1 MKKELIIKYI
11 NSLSKEEIY
20 EYLNKYNIKLNDEEY
35 EFLINIINE
44 KYNDLLDE
52 NIYLFKLI
60 RDTINEDAYNKLIDL
75 FNKYKGLIK
84 N

>member
-1 MKKELIIKYI
+1 MKKELIIKYF
-11 NSLSKEEIY
+11 NNLSKEEIY
-20 EYLNKYNIKLNDEEY
+20 EYLDKYNIKLNDEEY
-35 EFLINIINE
+35 EFLINVVKE

>member
-1 MKKELIIKYI
+1 MKKELIIKYF
-11 NSLSKEEIY
+11 NNLSKEEIY
-20 EYLNKYNIKLNDEEY
+20 EYLDKYNIKLNDEEY
-35 EFLINIINE
+35 DFLINIIKE
-44 KYNDLLDE
+44 KYNDLIDE

-84 N
+84 D

>member
-1 MKKELIIKYI
+1 MKKELIIKYF
-11 NSLSKEEIY
+11 NNLSKEEIY
-20 EYLNKYNIKLNDEEY
+20 DYLNKYNIKLNDEEY
-35 EFLINIINE
+35 DFLINIIKE

-84 N
+84 K

>member
-1 MKKELIIKYI
+1 MKKELIIKYF
-11 NSLSKEEIY
+11 NNLSKEEIY
-20 EYLNKYNIKLNDEEY
+20 EYLDKYNIKLNDEEY
-35 EFLINIINE
+35 DFLINIIKE

-60 RDTINEDAYNKLIDL
+60 RDTINENAYNKLIDL

>member
-1 MKKELIIKYI
+1 MKKELIIKYF
-11 NSLSKEEIY
+11 NNLSKEEIY
-20 EYLNKYNIKLNDEEY
+20 EYLDKYNIKLNDEEY
-35 EFLINIINE
+35 EFLINIIKE

>member
-1 MKKELIIKYI
+1 MKKELIIKYF
-11 NSLSKEEIY
+11 NNLSKEEIY
-20 EYLNKYNIKLNDEEY
+20 EYLDKYNIKLNDEEY
-35 EFLINIINE
+35 DFLINIIKE

>member
-1 MKKELIIKYI
+1 MKKKLIIKYF
-11 NSLSKEEIY
+11 NNLSKEEIY
-20 EYLNKYNIKLNDEEY
+20 EYLDKYNIKLNDEEY
-35 EFLINIINE
+35 DFLINIIKE

-84 N
+84 K

>member
-1 MKKELIIKYI
+1 MKKELIIKYF
-11 NSLSKEEIY
+11 NNLSKEEIY
-20 EYLNKYNIKLNDEEY
+20 EYLDKYNINLNEEEY
-35 EFLINIINE
+35 EFLINIIKE

-75 FNKYKGLIK
+75 FNKYKGFIK